1 MTNLELL
8 HGLNRRHTRL
18 EVAMSALKADLTEL
32 QARISFSLACFT
44 FVIIG
49 IPLAIQTQRKETS
62 VGVALTIV
70 IVGLYMLLEAVG
82 RGLKA
87 KAGLYPELIIWAPN
101 ILFQTVGFYLFY
113 LANRK

>member
-1 MTNLELL
+1 MTLPEIQ
-8 HGLNRRHTRL
+8 
-18 EVAMSALKADLTEL
+18 EVIFSMQTAPTGEQASPYLTEL

-44 FVIIG
+44 FIFVG
-49 IPLAIQTQRKETS
+49 LPLAIQTQRKETS

-82 RGLKA
+82 RGLKT

-101 ILFQTVGFYLFY
+101 FIFQAFGFWFFY
-113 LANRK
+113 RANRK